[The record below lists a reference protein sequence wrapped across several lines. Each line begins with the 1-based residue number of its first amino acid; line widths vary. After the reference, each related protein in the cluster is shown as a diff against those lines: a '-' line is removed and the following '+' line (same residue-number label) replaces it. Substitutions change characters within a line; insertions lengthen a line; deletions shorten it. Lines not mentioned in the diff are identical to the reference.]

1 MRACAHWPD
10 VVVVVRG
17 PGGDAEEGER
27 EEEEDGVEGGEHLQ
41 EVSERRQ
48 HVELLPRQHLH
59 GRMDG
64 WMGQILKTVI
74 GKSESVFPNPD
85 ICLRSGNTD
94 FMGETAVRGITQ
106 PNVCTAP
113 P

>member
-1 MRACAHWPD
+1 MKAKRLRLRKCAHWPD

-59 GRMDG
+59 GWTDG
-64 WMGQILKTVI
+64 TDSLNCYW
-74 GKSESVFPNPD
+74 D
-85 ICLRSGNTD
+85 I
-94 FMGETAVRGITQ
+94 
-106 PNVCTAP
+106 
-113 P
+113 